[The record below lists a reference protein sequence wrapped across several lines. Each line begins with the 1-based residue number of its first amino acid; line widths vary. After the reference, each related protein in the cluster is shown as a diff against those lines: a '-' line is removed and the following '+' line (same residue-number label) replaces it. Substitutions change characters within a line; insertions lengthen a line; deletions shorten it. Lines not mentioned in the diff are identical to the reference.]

1 MGTIWYYIPSGNQTW
16 HWDITYKWRFWW
28 ENHRTK
34 SLITIVTGYIP
45 ATKMTPTAP
54 ASTRRC
60 RVLRMGNKQCITQH
74 RYLLGIGSIILLFEF
89 GWYALSITQ
98 KCFKD
103 LSTAFLTTDP
113 DWNGHSQS
121 IVGWQFANHSNTHL
135 RIWVWKGFERSFSI
149 MFPYLSTI
157 FHQFVHHFPQFPII
171 FPTP

>member
-34 SLITIVTGYIP
+34 WWITIVTGYIP

-74 RYLLGIGSIILLFEF
+74 RYLLGIGSIILLVDMP
-89 GWYALSITQ
+89 YLSLKNVSRIYQ
-98 KCFKD
+98 K
-103 LSTAFLTTDP
+103 
-113 DWNGHSQS
+113 HS
-121 IVGWQFANHSNTHL
+121 WQQILIEMAIPSLLLVDNL
-135 RIWVWKGFERSFSI
+135 PIIRIRIWVWKVIFHHIRIPFHHVQSICPSFSI
-149 MFPYLSTI
+149 NLS
-157 FHQFVHHFPQFPII
+157 II